1 MKATKL
7 IEWFEAARYK
17 ARHGD
22 VVIVSD
28 ASAPADGKE
37 VPRGVVADGEATGHA
52 HRVDR
57 AVVRQVVG
65 DLMQRVIVVG
75 KLGKGERAT
84 LDHEEH
90 ARRALPS
97 GKFRT
102 GIQQQYSPEGWSSVQ
117 D

>member
-1 MKATKL
+1 MKAKKL
-7 IEWFEAARYK
+7 IEWFERASFK

-22 VVIVSD
+22 VVIVRDTAAPTNGAD
-28 ASAPADGKE
+28 AK
-37 VPRGVVADGEATGHA
+37 GVVADGEATGHA

-57 AVVRQVVG
+57 AKVLKMVD
-65 DLMQRVIVVG
+65 DLVQRVVVVG

-90 ARRALPS
+90 TKHPLPS

-102 GIQQQYSPEGWSSVQ
+102 GIQQQYSPEGWSRVI